1 MSLELSEEEFFN
13 HDDDHFDNEGFQN
26 IMDESDVYKYNKQD
40 ILLMIREL
48 SKKDQN
54 WILEQLMSK

>member
-1 MSLELSEEEFFN
+1 MNLDLPEEFFN
-13 HDDDHFDNEGFQN
+13 YEDDHFDNEGFQN

-40 ILLMIREL
+40 ILLMIKEL
-48 SKKDQN
+48 SKKDQK